1 MDSGDFS
8 YQPLFKG
15 KIIHKAFEGMA
26 FWWNLKEY
34 FQNDFQWWTIL
45 LTVEITAID
54 FRWRHFGDVPCDAFP
69 SVPIQFFHWAIEAF
83 AVFVPNTQAE

>member
-26 FWWNLKEY
+26 FWWNLEEY
-34 FQNDFQWWTIL
+34 FQNDFQRWTIL
-45 LTVEITAID
+45 LTIEIAAVD
-54 FRWRHFGDVPCDAFP
+54 FR
-69 SVPIQFFHWAIEAF
+69 
-83 AVFVPNTQAE
+83 